1 MWKIIAVVATW
12 LHSSRCKQFFTV
24 QTSFHNNQVLKLK
37 NTDLVFA
44 TFHVDVGETPF
55 FLSIDYDKKVIV
67 ISIRGTLSMKVP
79 KQSVVIQIV

>member
-1 MWKIIAVVATW
+1 MVATW
-12 LHSSRCKQFFTV
+12 LHSSRCKQFLTV

-79 KQSVVIQIV
+79 RQSVVIQIV